1 MAQTLLQMCNHVAD
15 ACGIARPGSVIGSST
30 DTARIMLA
38 SAQDEGESL
47 TRRSPTGWVDLVREH
62 AFQTT
67 GITGETTFII
77 VNGLIDN
84 TDVSF
89 LSDGIEVGSIVV
101 NTTTGATSTVVSVE
115 SNEYIMLADDIFTGF
130 SGDGYRIFVNWES
143 LPDDYKYLVDDT
155 LWDRNNYWE
164 MRGPLNPRQW
174 QIYKSSVLGDTATT
188 RRRWRIA
195 NINGGG
201 KRFYIDPTPTS
212 VDDLVFEYMSNGW
225 CQSDGG
231 TPQAEWLKDDDT
243 VVLDEFLFRLGL
255 KWRVLNRLGLDYL
268 EEKDEYETEV
278 ENAIGRD
285 TGGDELSL
293 TGPSPIS
300 LLTTC
305 NVADT
310 GFGS

>member
-1 MAQTLLQMCNHVAD
+1 MPQTLLKMCQHVAD
-15 ACGIARPGSVIGSST
+15 ACGLGRPTAIVGSSS
-30 DTARIMLA
+30 DTSRIMLA

-47 TRRSPTGWVDLVREH
+47 TRRTPTGWIDLVREH
-62 AFQTT
+62 TFNIAISGTT
-67 GITGETTFII
+67 DGTTANKL
-77 VNGLIDN
+77 VDSTATLQ
-84 TDVSF
+84 
-89 LSDGIEVGSIVV
+89 
-101 NTTTGATSTVVSVE
+101 TSTVSIGDNVTNTTDDTSAVVLTVDTE
-115 SNEYIMLADDIFTGF
+115 GEITLDADIFV
-130 SGDGYRIFVNWES
+130 SGESYIIYRQRHAFPS
-143 LPDDYKYLVDDT
+143 DYKYIVDET
-155 LWDRNNYWE
+155 LWDRNFYWE
-164 MRGPLNPRQW
+164 LRGPLNPRQW

-188 RRRWRIA
+188 RRRRRIQ
-195 NINGGG
+195 NITGEC
-201 KRFYIDPTPTS
+201 KAFVIDPAPA
-212 VDDLVFEYMSNGW
+212 DDAVLVYEYLSNGW
-225 CQSDGG
+225 CQSAAG
-231 TPQAEWLKDDDT
+231 TAQTEWKKDDDT
-243 VVLDEFLFRLGL
+243 IVLDEFLYRLGL